1 MLRKPRWRT
10 PRPSNS
16 IHQIDETSPTG
27 IELTE
32 PIGNGIVAPMTRCSV
47 KRKLFHFLTL
57 TIGLAIFS
65 GPVMAHHGSSVY
77 DTKLITYKGTVTDFQ
92 FMNPH
97 TEIWFDVTG
106 ADGKVDKWTGEAPS
120 LTTMSRLGWNKTL
133 FKPGDQITFV
143 GNVAKSG
150 AKIMRLRK
158 VVFPNGKETVMD
170 RGEDYAE

>member
-1 MLRKPRWRT
+1 M
-10 PRPSNS
+10 
-16 IHQIDETSPTG
+16 IETSFFG
-27 IELTE
+27 FALTDAE
-32 PIGNGIVAPMTRCSV
+32 GNGIFAAIARCSV
-47 KRKLFHFLTL
+47 KIKVFFFLAL
-57 TIGLAIFS
+57 TVGLAILS
-65 GPVMAHHGSSVY
+65 APVMAHHGSSVY
-77 DTKLITYKGTVTDFQ
+77 DTKLTTYKGTVTDFQ

-106 ADGKVDKWTGEAPS
+106 ADGKVEKWTGEAPS
-120 LTTMSRLGWNKTL
+120 LTTMSRLGWNKNL

-150 AKIMRLRK
+150 TRIMRLRR

>member
-1 MLRKPRWRT
+1 
-10 PRPSNS
+10 
-16 IHQIDETSPTG
+16 
-27 IELTE
+27 
-32 PIGNGIVAPMTRCSV
+32 V
-47 KRKLFHFLTL
+47 KIK
-57 TIGLAIFS
+57 GLAFLALGIFLVTIFS
-65 GPVMAHHGSSVY
+65 TPILAHHGASVY
-77 DTKLITYKGTVTDFQ
+77 DSTKLTTLKGTVTDFQ

-97 TEIWFDVTG
+97 TEIWFDAPG
-106 ADGKVDKWTGEAPS
+106 ADGKVEKWTGEAPS

-143 GNVAKSG
+143 GNAAKSG